1 MSTQSDNNQAGLAS
15 VGTGAAAGAAIGS
28 FIPGVGTAIGAGVG
42 AMVGGLAGSFGI
54 GRKAKKNA
62 KRARVIQMEREQ
74 NAQDAQYLAMVRRAR
89 MARSG
94 SLAASTAYGLASS
107 SLASSAL
114 SSIGSQSQYSIQY
127 TANDQRLLQAY
138 NRYVKKASDLSRSA
152 QLTMQVGQLAGTAA
166 FAYGAFSGATAAASE
181 AINTGSTLGVTEITP
196 AMVDGHSS
204 FTPEMYNTLF
214 SRTYSSS
221 LLGNLYTANT
231 LTNLTGSFAQA
242 MNSYNQI

>member
-1 MSTQSDNNQAGLAS
+1 MSTQSDNNQVGLAS

-166 FAYGAFSGATAAASE
+166 FAYGAYSSAATEATAVANE
-181 AINTGSTLGVTEITP
+181 ALAGDSTLGVITP
-196 AMVDGHSS
+196 NAAQVDGW
-204 FTPEMYNTLF
+204 TAAYNRAF
-214 SRTYSSS
+214 SHS
-221 LLGNLYTANT
+221 LLSNLYTANT

>member
-15 VGTGAAAGAAIGS
+15 VGAGAAAGAVAGS
-28 FIPGVGTAIGAGVG
+28 FIPGVGTVIGAGVG
-42 AMVGGLAGSFGI
+42 AMLGGLAGSFGI

-62 KRARVIQMEREQ
+62 KRARAIQMEREQ

-89 MARSG
+89 LARSG

-138 NRYVKKASDLSRSA
+138 NRYVKKASDLSKSA
-152 QLTMQVGQLAGTAA
+152 QLTMQTGQLVGTAA
-166 FAYGAFSGATAAASE
+166 FAYGAFASAGASATAAANE
-181 AINTGSTLGVTEITP
+181 AMAGESTLGVITP
-196 AMVDGHSS
+196 SAVQVDGW
-204 FTPEMYNTLF
+204 TTAYNSAF
-214 SRTYSSS
+214 SSS